1 MANASKPWPQDLLA
15 RARDL
20 MNSTSVKTSRNLW
33 PHAIIV
39 WFVIFA
45 SALAAWISY
54 AVRQDMDLVRPDYY
68 EEEIRF
74 QKQLD
79 RLNRTAAV
87 RNQIAL
93 GYNAARG
100 EVTLRLPLAH
110 LDPRP
115 GGRVHFYRP
124 ANAALD
130 ADFPLAVDA
139 AGLQRIDVRS
149 LRSGHWKV
157 RVQWNASG
165 QDYSFEE
172 TLVLDEARH
181 DDATTAAGAR

>member
-1 MANASKPWPQDLLA
+1 
-15 RARDL
+15 
-20 MNSTSVKTSRNLW
+20 MNSATSKSPRNFW
-33 PHAIIV
+33 PHAIIA

-45 SALAAWISY
+45 SAMAIWISY
-54 AVRQDMDLVRPDYY
+54 AVRQNMDLVRPDYY

-87 RNQIAL
+87 RSETAL
-93 GYNAARG
+93 GYSATRG
-100 EVTLRLPLAH
+100 EVTLRLPATH

-115 GGRVHFYRP
+115 TGQIHFYRP
-124 ANAALD
+124 ADAALD
-130 ADFPLAVDA
+130 ADFPLTVDA

-149 LRSGHWKV
+149 LRAGHWKV

-165 QDYSFEE
+165 QEYSFEE
-172 TLVLDEARH
+172 TLVLDEAGR
-181 DDATTAAGAR
+181 DATTTTTTKAARAR